1 MNAAHLN
8 SLASTTS
15 AVSGAGSDRDLEPW
29 TVDAAAAQPLWD
41 RLIRAR
47 VESPI
52 VSIAEDAVFRCY
64 LPLARSL
71 ADGAAVDPD
80 RAEQAAELG
89 LARAVLA
96 WRHPDCTPFSAF
108 ARSAILHAL
117 QQIPA
122 GTGHRH
128 RAVPMPSRQRARA
141 Y

>member
-52 VSIAEDAVFRCY
+52 VSIAEDAVFRFY

-71 ADGAAVDPD
+71 AAGAAVDPD
-80 RAEQAAELG
+80 RAQQAAELG

-108 ARSAILHAL
+108 ARAAILHAL
-117 QQIPA
+117 QQVPA
-122 GTGHRH
+122 GSGHR
-128 RAVPMPSRQRARA
+128 RRTVPMTPRQRAWA
-141 Y
+141 